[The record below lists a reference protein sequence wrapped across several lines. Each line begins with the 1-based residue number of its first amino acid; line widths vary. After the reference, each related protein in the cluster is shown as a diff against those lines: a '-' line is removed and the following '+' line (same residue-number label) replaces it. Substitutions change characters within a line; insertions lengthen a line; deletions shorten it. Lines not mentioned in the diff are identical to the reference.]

1 MAAKLQA
8 SWKSYRHKESK
19 SMQYLS
25 SFDYWQIFSL
35 LVLLGTGLLFIYST
49 GVQSGNEIFFK
60 RQLFWVAFS
69 IPVYVIF
76 SHVNVRIWEVIAE
89 PFFIISLIL
98 LVIVLIFGVKISGAR
113 RWLDLYFFNFQPSEL
128 AKLSLVIALAKLL
141 SLQKFNVNNFSALCM
156 IAGLVL
162 LPFVLIFIEPDLGS
176 ALLLLPC
183 SGAMLLAAGLSRKWI
198 FSLLGAFILLGGIL
212 TANEYFKIKP
222 LLRSY
227 HKARIM
233 AFLDPEDAPRDM
245 TYQQRQSELAVGSG
259 GLYGKGV
266 GKGTQHALGYLPQSA
281 ANNDFIFSVIA
292 EEWGFFRSF
301 GLLCIFLLLCLR
313 ILYTAYC
320 TEDKFSCYTALG
332 IGTLFFTQIFVNI
345 GVNVGLAPVTGLV
358 LPFVSY
364 GGSFL
369 IVGMISAGI
378 VQAVWRSR
386 SQD

>member
-1 MAAKLQA
+1 
-8 SWKSYRHKESK
+8 
-19 SMQYLS
+19 MQYLS

-313 ILYTAYC
+313 ILYTAY
-320 TEDKFSCYTALG
+320 FSY
-332 IGTLFFTQIFVNI
+332 
-345 GVNVGLAPVTGLV
+345 
-358 LPFVSY
+358 S
-364 GGSFL
+364 GS
-369 IVGMISAGI
+369 
-378 VQAVWRSR
+378 
-386 SQD
+386 